1 MESIFKIVLIILD
14 AVVIAT
20 IDDNKISKLFGV
32 LAIIFLSISLL
43 GA

>member
-14 AVVIAT
+14 ALVIT
-20 IDDNKISKLFGV
+20 TTDNKVSKIFGV
-32 LAIIFLSISLL
+32 MAIIFLSISLL

>member
-14 AVVIAT
+14 ALVITAT
-20 IDDNKISKLFGV
+20 DNKISKLFGI
-32 LAIIFLSISLL
+32 LAIIFLSLSML

>member
-1 MESIFKIVLIILD
+1 MKIIFKIVLIILD
-14 AVVIAT
+14 ALVIT
-20 IDDNKISKLFGV
+20 TTNNKVSKLFGI